1 MVVCVLPRRRRLHAT
16 LSRPALANKG
26 WERLVTHQPTVASA
40 PPCVRTTT
48 VTRCACMVCRGGT
61 AAWRFS
67 AGVMAVPVVTFS
79 TTKTQKPFSRQLGMT
94 VA

>member
-48 VTRCACMVCRGGT
+48 VTRCACMVVLQEWQSRVAFFGRSSL
-61 AAWRFS
+61 AS
-67 AGVMAVPVVTFS
+67 PPVSLLVLYCN
-79 TTKTQKPFSRQLGMT
+79 Q
-94 VA
+94 A